1 MDHPVLLFFVMCT
14 IIKHLW
20 ILNRFDGI
28 IYLVKYNKWS
38 KFFSYY
44 KPYIGAFLWDMFF
57 SILGAAIMLVIPLIV
72 RHITYNVVYYEVSR
86 ARTEILRLG
95 ILCLLLIAIEYGC
108 NFWTTYYGHRMSSRM
123 EYDMRAELFAHYQKL
138 SFSFFDDQKVGH
150 LMSRVTNDL
159 FEISELFHH
168 GPEDLAISMI
178 KLIGSF
184 IILFVINWRLALC
197 AFALVPPMVIYAIK
211 LNRKMKVVYKK
222 NRKKIAEIN
231 GQIEENLSGIRVVKS
246 FANEEVE
253 KQKFKV
259 GNDGF
264 LESKR
269 ENYKLMAQ
277 YHSGLNGF
285 TTLLNIVVVIV
296 GALFITGN
304 LMPAAELVTFLL
316 YVGNIVEPIRKL
328 VAFTEQYQNGMSGFE
343 RFMEIMNVHPDIED
357 EPDAVEAGQLK
368 GKISFRDVSFRYENT
383 LQDVLSHI
391 DLEVEPGEYM
401 ALIGPSGVGKTTL
414 CSLIPRFY
422 EVSDGCILVDDRDI
436 REYTQQSLR
445 RNIGIVQQ
453 DVYLFSGTVLEN
465 IRYGRPDAT
474 DEEVVQAAKQANAH
488 NFILDLPDG
497 YDTDIGQRGVKLSGG
512 QKQRISIARVF
523 LTDPPILIFDE
534 ATSSL
539 DNKSEKVVQKS
550 LEELAKNRT
559 TLVIAHRLSTI
570 RAAKRI
576 LVLSDDGI
584 DEEGTHEE
592 LMEKN
597 GIYDMLY
604 RLQFPEFLE
613 EENDIVFA
621 DAD

>member
-1 MDHPVLLFFVMCT
+1 ME
-14 IIKHLW
+14 KA
-20 ILNRFDGI
+20 
-28 IYLVKYNKWS
+28 KWS

-44 KPYIGAFLWDMFF
+44 KPYLGAFLWDMFF
-57 SILGAAIMLVIPLIV
+57 SILGAAIMLAIPLIV
-72 RHITYNVVYYEVSR
+72 RYITYHVVYFEAEA
-86 ARTEILRLG
+86 ARREILRLG
-95 ILCLLLIAIEYGC
+95 VLCLLLIAIEYGC

-150 LMSRVTNDL
+150 LMSRVTTDL

-168 GPEDLAISMI
+168 GPEDLVISAI

-184 IILFVINWRLALC
+184 TILFIINWRLALV
-197 AFALVPPMVIYAIK
+197 AFVLVPPMTLYAIK
-211 LNRKMKVVYKK
+211 LNKRMKTVYGM
-222 NRKKIAEIN
+222 NRKKIADIN

-246 FANEEVE
+246 FANEDLE
-253 KQKFKV
+253 KQKFKA

-269 ENYKLMAQ
+269 QNYLVMAQ
-277 YHSGLNGF
+277 YQSGINGF
-285 TTLLNIVVVIV
+285 TTLLNVLVVIV
-296 GALFITGN
+296 GAYLITEN
-304 LMPAAELVTFLL
+304 ALPVTDLVTFLL
-316 YVGNIVEPIRKL
+316 YIGNVTEPIRKL
-328 VAFTEQYQNGMSGFE
+328 VAFTEQYQNGMSGFD
-343 RFMEIMNVHPDIED
+343 RFYEIINVHPDIED
-357 EPDAVEAGQLK
+357 SPNAIEAKQLK
-368 GKISFRDVSFRYENT
+368 GKINFRNVSFRYENT
-383 LQDVLSHI
+383 LQNVLSHI
-391 DLEVEPGEYM
+391 DLEVEPGEYI

-422 EVSDGCILVDDRDI
+422 EVTEGCIQIDDRDI
-436 REYTQQSLR
+436 REYTQKSLR

-474 DEEVVQAAKQANAH
+474 DEEVVIAAKQANAH

-523 LTDPPILIFDE
+523 LKNPPILIFDE

-550 LEELAKNRT
+550 LEALAQNRT

-597 GIYDMLY
+597 GIYAMLY

-613 EENDIVFA
+613 EENDITYA
-621 DAD
+621 DSL

>member
-1 MDHPVLLFFVMCT
+1 M
-14 IIKHLW
+14 K
-20 ILNRFDGI
+20 N
-28 IYLVKYNKWS
+28 NKWS

-44 KPYIGAFLWDMFF
+44 KPYFGAFLWDMFF

-72 RHITYNVVYYEVSR
+72 RYITHNVVYFEAGE
-86 ARTEILRLG
+86 ARREIMRLG
-95 ILCLLLIAIEYGC
+95 VLCLLLIVIEYGC

-150 LMSRVTNDL
+150 LMSRVTTDL

-168 GPEDLAISMI
+168 GPEDLVISAI

-184 IILFVINWRLALC
+184 TILFFINWRLALV
-197 AFALVPPMVIYAIK
+197 AFVLVPPMTIYAVK
-211 LNRKMKVVYKK
+211 LNKRMKKVYRT
-222 NRKKIAEIN
+222 NRKRIAEIN

-253 KQKFKV
+253 KQKFKI

-269 ENYKLMAQ
+269 QNYLVMAQ
-277 YHSGLNGF
+277 YQSGINGF
-285 TTLLNIVVVIV
+285 TTLLNVLVVIV
-296 GALFITGN
+296 GAYLITEKA
-304 LMPAAELVTFLL
+304 LPVTDLVTFLL
-316 YVGNIVEPIRKL
+316 YIGNVTEPIRKL
-328 VAFTEQYQNGMSGFE
+328 VAFTEQYQNGMSGFD
-343 RFMEIMNVHPDIED
+343 RFYEIMNVHPDIED
-357 EPDAVEAGQLK
+357 SHNAIEAKRLE
-368 GKISFRDVSFRYENT
+368 GKISIRDVSFRYENT
-383 LQDVLSHI
+383 LQDVLSHVN
-391 DLEVEPGEYM
+391 LEIQPGEYV

-422 EVSDGCILVDDRDI
+422 EVTDGAIRVDDNDI
-436 REYTQQSLR
+436 REYTQKSLR

-453 DVYLFSGTVLEN
+453 DVYLFSGDVMEN

-474 DEEVVQAAKQANAH
+474 DEEIILAAKQANAH
-488 NFILDLPDG
+488 NFIMDLPDG
-497 YDTDIGQRGVKLSGG
+497 YHTDIGQRGVKLSGG

-523 LTDPPILIFDE
+523 LKNPPILIFDE

-539 DNKSEKVVQKS
+539 DNKSEKIVQKS

-576 LVLSDDGI
+576 LVLSEDGI

-597 GIYDMLY
+597 GVYAMLY

-613 EENDIVFA
+613 EENDIA
-621 DAD
+621 YAEAS